1 MLLVLNIFIIIKLD
15 KFKSK
20 NLKSKKISENDIN
33 TNNIEQLTKNDIL
46 KNTIRVNTEILNEK
60 INSKESIIINSI
72 DTIISKKFAIYFKDH
87 TEKIKDTIENNVCEK
102 FDVHFKYQKTTIDD
116 MIDRKINENK
126 NLFNVTN
133 ENSNN
138 IVNKI
143 EKMLSVK
150 FRKYFLMNSI
160 DQIIN
165 YRKITNLKKND
176 DTAKFKNDFLALKI
190 KYEKI
195 IDTVDN
201 INIIIDKEDV
211 RTQKKLSLIKSKL
224 VDSECREIIE

>member
-1 MLLVLNIFIIIKLD
+1 MERFNHQTQLIDNRNKLIDDEIEALSDNI
-15 KFKSK
+15 
-20 NLKSKKISENDIN
+20 
-33 TNNIEQLTKNDIL
+33 
-46 KNTIRVNTEILNEK
+46 
-60 INSKESIIINSI
+60 
-72 DTIISKKFAIYFKDH
+72 
-87 TEKIKDTIENNVCEK
+87 CEK
-102 FDVHFKYQKTTIDD
+102 FDVHFKSQLTSIDD
-116 MIDRKINENK
+116 IIVRKINENK

-176 DTAKFKNDFLALKI
+176 DTTKFKNDFLALKI